1 MTHRFPIGCLVV
13 AAVVAVSAPAAAQ
26 GPRMTAERLAE
37 LAKKATPHLAD
48 GKSDLNGTWDHL
60 GGIEF
65 VRPQNLNNG
74 SVCVVGCPPAAAAG
88 AGGAGARAGGA
99 GARAGGPPAAP
110 PAPNFPKYKQEFLA
124 KVKDLSERQ
133 VEVDT
138 ALQCQ
143 PPGVPRIG
151 PPAKI
156 IQTAREVLFL
166 YDDVNGS
173 FFRII
178 PTDGRAHRKDLPAS
192 YLGDAIGRYEGDTLV
207 VETVN
212 FNEETWLSD
221 NGAFHTKDLKVIERL
236 RRVGDTVQYEAT
248 AYDPAVLVE
257 PWKERTQTLWLT
269 DREIEESPR
278 CEDRDLDLIKD
289 GSHHDNPR

>member
-1 MTHRFPIGCLVV
+1 MTHRFPIGCLLV
-13 AAVVAVSAPAAAQ
+13 AAVVAVSSPAAAQ
-26 GPRMTAERLAE
+26 GPRMTADRLAE

-110 PAPNFPKYKQEFLA
+110 PAANFPKYKQEFLA

-156 IQTAREVLFL
+156 VQTAREVLFL

>member
-1 MTHRFPIGCLVV
+1 MTHRFPFGCLVV
-13 AAVVAVSAPAAAQ
+13 AAVVAMSAPAAAQ

-65 VRPQNLNNG
+65 VRPQNLDNG

-99 GARAGGPPAAP
+99 GARAGGPPAAL
-110 PAPNFPKYKQEFLA
+110 PAPNFPKYKQEFQA

-133 VEVDT
+133 VEIDT

-156 IQTAREVLFL
+156 VQTAREVLFL

-221 NGAFHTKDLKVIERL
+221 NGAFHTKDLKVVERL
-236 RRVGDTVQYEAT
+236 RRVGDTLQYEAT
-248 AYDPAVLVE
+248 ASDPSVLVE

>member
-99 GARAGGPPAAP
+99 GARAGGPAAAP

-221 NGAFHTKDLKVIERL
+221 NGAFHTKDLKVIERV

>member
-1 MTHRFPIGCLVV
+1 MTHRFPFGCLVV
-13 AAVVAVSAPAAAQ
+13 AAVVAMSAPAAAQ

-65 VRPQNLNNG
+65 VRPQNLDNG

-88 AGGAGARAGGA
+88 AGGA

-133 VEVDT
+133 VEIDT

-156 IQTAREVLFL
+156 VQTAREVLFL

-221 NGAFHTKDLKVIERL
+221 NGAFHTKDLKVVERL
-236 RRVGDTVQYEAT
+236 RRVGDTLQYEAT
-248 AYDPAVLVE
+248 ASDPSVLVE

>member
-1 MTHRFPIGCLVV
+1 MTHRFSIGCLVV
-13 AAVVAVSAPAAAQ
+13 AAVVAVSSPAAAQ
-26 GPRMTAERLAE
+26 GPRMTADRLAE

-65 VRPQNLNNG
+65 VRPQNLDNG

-133 VEVDT
+133 VEIDT

-156 IQTAREVLFL
+156 VQTAREVLFL

-221 NGAFHTKDLKVIERL
+221 NGAFHTKDLKVVERL
-236 RRVGDTVQYEAT
+236 RRVGDTLQYEAT
-248 AYDPAVLVE
+248 ASDPSVLVE

>member
-1 MTHRFPIGCLVV
+1 MRPTSVKGYLLIALV
-13 AAVVAVSAPAAAQ
+13 AAAAWPLAAQ
-26 GPRMTAERLAE
+26 EQRMTADRLAE
-37 LAKKATPHLAD
+37 LARKATPRLPD

-65 VRPQNLNNG
+65 VRPQSLDGG
-74 SVCVVGCPPAAAAG
+74 SVCVVGCPPAAASP
-88 AGGAGARAGGA
+88 AGGAGARAGGS
-99 GARAGGPPAAP
+99 PAAP
-110 PAPNFPKYKQEFLA
+110 PARNFPKYKPEFLA
-124 KVKDLSERQ
+124 KVADLSKRQ

-151 PPAKI
+151 PPVKI
-156 IQTAREVLFL
+156 VQTAREVVFL

-178 PTDGRAHRKDLPAS
+178 PTDGRPHRKDLPAS
-192 YLGDAIGRYEGDTLV
+192 YLGDSIGRYEGDTLV

-212 FNEETWLSD
+212 FNEETWLTD
-221 NGAFHTKDLKVIERL
+221 NGAFHTKDLKVVERL
-236 RRVGDTVQYEAT
+236 RRVGDTIQYEAV
-248 AYDPAVLVE
+248 AHDAAVLVE
-257 PWKERTQTLWLT
+257 PWKERTQSLWLT

-278 CEDRDLDLIKD
+278 CEDRDLDLIQD

>member
-99 GARAGGPPAAP
+99 GARAGGPAAAP

-156 IQTAREVLFL
+156 VQTAREVLFL

-221 NGAFHTKDLKVIERL
+221 NGAFHTKDLKVVERL
-236 RRVGDTVQYEAT
+236 RRVGDTLQYEAT
-248 AYDPAVLVE
+248 ASDPSVLVE

>member
-1 MTHRFPIGCLVV
+1 MTHRFPFGCLVV
-13 AAVVAVSAPAAAQ
+13 AAVVAMSAAAAAQ

-65 VRPQNLNNG
+65 VRPQNLDNG

-110 PAPNFPKYKQEFLA
+110 PAANFPKYKQEFLA

-156 IQTAREVLFL
+156 VQTAREVLFL

-236 RRVGDTVQYEAT
+236 RRVGDTLQYEAT
-248 AYDPAVLVE
+248 ASDPSVLVE

>member
-65 VRPQNLNNG
+65 VRPQNLDNG

-88 AGGAGARAGGA
+88 AGGAGARAGGT
-99 GARAGGPPAAP
+99 GARAGGPPAVP

-156 IQTAREVLFL
+156 VQTAREVLFL

-221 NGAFHTKDLKVIERL
+221 NGAFHTKDLKVVERL
-236 RRVGDTVQYEAT
+236 RRVGDTLQYEAT
-248 AYDPAVLVE
+248 ASDPSVLVE

>member
-13 AAVVAVSAPAAAQ
+13 AALIAVSAPASAQ
-26 GPRMTAERLAE
+26 GPRMTADRLAE

-65 VRPQNLNNG
+65 VRPQSLDNG
-74 SVCVVGCPPAAAAG
+74 SVCVVGCPPAAAAPRG
-88 AGGAGARAGGA
+88 GGA

-110 PAPNFPKYKQEFLA
+110 PAPNFPKYKQEFAA
-124 KVKDLSERQ
+124 KVKDLSDRQ
-133 VEVDT
+133 VDTDT

-156 IQTAREVLFL
+156 VQTAREVIFL
-166 YDDVNGS
+166 YDDISGS
-173 FFRII
+173 FFRVI
-178 PTDGRAHRKDLPAS
+178 PTDGRTHRKGLPAS
-192 YLGDAIGRYEGDTLV
+192 YLGDSVGRYEGDTLV

-212 FNEETWLSD
+212 FNEETWLTD
-221 NGAFHTKDLKVIERL
+221 NGAFHSKDLKVVERL
-236 RRVGDTVQYEAT
+236 RRVGDTIQYEAT

-257 PWKERTQTLWLT
+257 PWKERTQTLWLS

>member
-1 MTHRFPIGCLVV
+1 MTHRFPFGCLVV
-13 AAVVAVSAPAAAQ
+13 AAVVAMSAPAAAQ

-74 SVCVVGCPPAAAAG
+74 SVCVVGCTPAAAAG

-99 GARAGGPPAAP
+99 GARSGGPPAAP
-110 PAPNFPKYKQEFLA
+110 PAPNFPKYKQEFQA

-221 NGAFHTKDLKVIERL
+221 NGAFHTKDLKVVERL
-236 RRVGDTVQYEAT
+236 RRVGDTLQYEAT
-248 AYDPAVLVE
+248 ASDPSVLVE

>member
-1 MTHRFPIGCLVV
+1 MTHRFPFGCLVV
-13 AAVVAVSAPAAAQ
+13 AAVVAMSAPAAAQ

-65 VRPQNLNNG
+65 VRPQNLDNG

-110 PAPNFPKYKQEFLA
+110 PAANFPKYKQEFLA

-156 IQTAREVLFL
+156 VQTAREVLFL

-221 NGAFHTKDLKVIERL
+221 NGAFHTKDLKVVERL
-236 RRVGDTVQYEAT
+236 RRVGDTLQYEAT
-248 AYDPAVLVE
+248 ASDPSVLVE